1 VLRGPVCVLA
11 GSSSGTL
18 MVADAA
24 QLFLP
29 AAASQNEFDARMDAS
44 L

>member
-1 VLRGPVCVLA
+1 MLA
-11 GSSSGTL
+11 GSSSGAV

-29 AAASQNEFDARMDAS
+29 AAASQHEFDARMDAS